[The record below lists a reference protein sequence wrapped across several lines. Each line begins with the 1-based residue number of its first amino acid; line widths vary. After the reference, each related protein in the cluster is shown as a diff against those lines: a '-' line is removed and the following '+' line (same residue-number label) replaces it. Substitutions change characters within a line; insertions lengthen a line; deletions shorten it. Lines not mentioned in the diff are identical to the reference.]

1 MERELLERD
10 APLQDSFE
18 SLGLNVPARR
28 HYDTVMQSDLAYQ
41 GSKVDPR
48 ILGGQGTG
56 ETGDLAKA
64 TDDDVLVEA
73 ARSWLP
79 LGFGDEREGNAET

>member
-10 APLQDSFE
+10 APLQDSFKTP
-18 SLGLNVPARR
+18 GLNVPVRQ

-48 ILGGQGTG
+48 ILGGQRTS
-56 ETGDLAKA
+56 ETGDLAKV
-64 TDDDVLVEA
+64 TDDDLLVEA
-73 ARSWLP
+73 AGS
-79 LGFGDEREGNAET
+79 